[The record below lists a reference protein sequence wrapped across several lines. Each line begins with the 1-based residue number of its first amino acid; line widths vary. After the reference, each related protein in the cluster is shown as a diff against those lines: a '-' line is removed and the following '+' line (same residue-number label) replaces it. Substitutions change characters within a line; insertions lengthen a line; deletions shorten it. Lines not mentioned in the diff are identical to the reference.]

1 MKEETRKKFDLATVS
16 SCKDTLELFYK
27 LNCLMNKYDLEN
39 LSNLLDFEDD
49 LYLAKE
55 KCKKQ
60 TKITDFFKK

>member
-1 MKEETRKKFDLATVS
+1 
-16 SCKDTLELFYK
+16 
-27 LNCLMNKYDLEN
+27 MNKYDLEN
-39 LSNLLDFEDD
+39 LSNLLDFEDH